1 MHFIIGS
8 HKIGRNAAIYV
19 LLCRCLCCC
28 YSCSPL
34 SPLTNQPPILV
45 KTATPKYPE
54 LFLAFFPFYTKKSL
68 VYVCVIVRALLLYD
82 MHVCMCVSIFISTY
96 SASAFPTW
104 SLNWMQPTTIV
115 LIFLEKQKRKL
126 HVLIHFPFAFNL
138 PTSPRRRQTKIA
150 AARRLKH
157 RACNGVNMFCLAN
170 TQAHT
175 ATPHRGITHKLEIER
190 DKVENV

>member
-1 MHFIIGS
+1 MS
-8 HKIGRNAAIYV
+8 LP
-19 LLCRCLCCC
+19 LLL
-28 YSCSPL
+28 L
-34 SPLTNQPPILV
+34 FMLTSFTPHQP
-45 KTATPKYPE
+45 TPNPCQNR
-54 LFLAFFPFYTKKSL
+54 YTKISRVVVLTFLHQKKFGLCMRDCSRF
-68 VYVCVIVRALLLYD
+68 VIVWYT
-82 MHVCMCVSIFISTY
+82 CMCVSIFISTY

-138 PTSPRRRQTKIA
+138 PSSPRRRQTKIA

-170 TQAHT
+170 TQAHSHT
-175 ATPHRGITHKLEIER
+175 AQRH
-190 DKVENV
+190 NA

>member
-1 MHFIIGS
+1 MSLPLLLLFMLTSFTPHQPTPNPCQNRYT
-8 HKIGRNAAIYV
+8 KISRV
-19 LLCRCLCCC
+19 VVFSL
-28 YSCSPL
+28 
-34 SPLTNQPPILV
+34 
-45 KTATPKYPE
+45 
-54 LFLAFFPFYTKKSL
+54 FPFYTKKMFGICMRDCSRF
-68 VYVCVIVRALLLYD
+68 VIVWYA
-82 MHVCMCVSIFISTY
+82 CMCVSIFISTY

-170 TQAHT
+170 TQAHSHT
-175 ATPHRGITHKLEIER
+175 AQRH
-190 DKVENV
+190 NA